1 MWDVAW
7 TDPKRELVGEHR
19 GRKDKDRSVKDKSL
33 SRNSVSTTSSK
44 TSTHSTISRLRAR
57 ALRQSSSSKESPRQN
72 INPDSGP
79 QTPDRSFNN
88 RSPSVM
94 SDAEQRQV
102 SGRPILSCSDLQ
114 IEVTSRNGS
123 YSVGR
128 SKFAAVKITKNK
140 GEYGMSVRIL
150 SIFAHAVRE
159 VLAPETSAT
168 IESYA
173 RQSDDSDVF
182 STKRKE
188 KEDTTSTEYR
198 NGNSK
203 QRNGAG
209 IWPQRSFD
217 LQSPIRQSFVASPLV
232 SPKSPSRVH
241 GSSPVLPQDEP
252 VMLVPPL
259 RCQIRLPP
267 KPAQEPSP
275 INDLSL
281 WRSPREWIA
290 TTEMGNTV
298 QMIETVTGLRAK
310 ELETTSFEPSP
321 DSWHLPTEVKQ
332 MAQAKP
338 STALSKLKASAENA
352 LSLEETQKINGE
364 KKRWMLSVLHHLDCG
379 NRHDASG
386 SSTLRNGLEILEQ
399 TRRRKILA
407 AYDPRFSARYLA
419 ALWPENTIHHLSD
432 NPLSSDSAPNICA
445 VYSPDAVSP
454 LPGALR
460 NFDAAYSM
468 TLPSLC
474 RESDIPTVLNNIN
487 KCLRSGGVYHLLL
500 IDPIPNTDALG
511 KNMRA
516 WFRNH
521 LLQRLRQQSRCL
533 TPSYIF
539 PKALGE
545 SSLRG
550 HGSTLTT
557 TKFYAN
563 PRNISR
569 SQDETDEE
577 ARQEREGKETRAEL
591 RSIVGRMLWRE
602 VWGEFVTSDTWWWED
617 PDCMQE
623 CLELGT
629 FWEYYSIQAVKSN

>member
-44 TSTHSTISRLRAR
+44 TSTHSTLSRLRAR
-57 ALRQSSSSKESPRQN
+57 ALRSSSKESPRQN

-114 IEVTSRNGS
+114 VEATSQNGFN
-123 YSVGR
+123 SVGR
-128 SKFAAVKITKNK
+128 SKFAAVKNTKNK
-140 GEYGMSVRIL
+140 G
-150 SIFAHAVRE
+150 
-159 VLAPETSAT
+159 LAPETSAT
-168 IESYA
+168 IESCA
-173 RQSDDSDVF
+173 RQSNDSDVF
-182 STKRKE
+182 STKRRE
-188 KEDTTSTEYR
+188 KEEPKSTGYR

-203 QRNGAG
+203 QPNGAG
-209 IWPQRSFD
+209 IWPQRPLD

-232 SPKSPSRVH
+232 SPKSPSRVP
-241 GSSPVLPQDEP
+241 GLSPALPQDEP
-252 VMLVPPL
+252 VKVVPPM

-267 KPAQEPSP
+267 KPAQEFSP

-281 WRSPREWIA
+281 WRSPREWSA

-310 ELETTSFEPSP
+310 ELETTSFEMSP
-321 DSWHLPTEVKQ
+321 ESWDLPTEVKQ

-379 NRHDASG
+379 NRHDSND
-386 SSTLRNGLEILEQ
+386 SSTLRNGLQILEQ
-399 TRRRKILA
+399 TKCRKILA

-432 NPLSSDSAPNICA
+432 NPLSSDSASNICA

-454 LPGALR
+454 FPGPLR

-474 RESDIPTVLNNIN
+474 RESDIPAVLNNIN

-516 WFRNH
+516 WFRNN
-521 LLQRLRQQSRCL
+521 LLQKLRQQSRCL
-533 TPSYIF
+533 SPSYIF

-563 PRNISR
+563 PQNICR
-569 SQDETDEE
+569 RQDETDDESK
-577 ARQEREGKETRAEL
+577 REREGKETRAEL

-617 PDCMQE
+617 PDCMRE

>member
-44 TSTHSTISRLRAR
+44 TSTHSTLSRLRAR
-57 ALRQSSSSKESPRQN
+57 ALRSSSKESPRQN

-114 IEVTSRNGS
+114 VEATSQNGFN
-123 YSVGR
+123 SVGR
-128 SKFAAVKITKNK
+128 SKFVAVKNTKNK
-140 GEYGMSVRIL
+140 G
-150 SIFAHAVRE
+150 
-159 VLAPETSAT
+159 LAPETSAT
-168 IESYA
+168 IESCA
-173 RQSDDSDVF
+173 RQSNDSDVF
-182 STKRKE
+182 STKRRE
-188 KEDTTSTEYR
+188 KEETTSTGYR

-203 QRNGAG
+203 QPNGAD
-209 IWPQRSFD
+209 IWPQRPLD

-232 SPKSPSRVH
+232 SPKSPSRAP
-241 GSSPVLPQDEP
+241 GLSPALPQDEP
-252 VMLVPPL
+252 VKMVPPM
-259 RCQIRLPP
+259 RSQIRLSP
-267 KPAQEPSP
+267 KPAQEFSP

-281 WRSPREWIA
+281 WRSPREWSA

-310 ELETTSFEPSP
+310 ELETTSFEMSP
-321 DSWHLPTEVKQ
+321 ESWDLPTEVKQ

-379 NRHDASG
+379 NRHDSND
-386 SSTLRNGLEILEQ
+386 SSTLRNGLEVLEQ
-399 TRRRKILA
+399 AKCRKILA

-432 NPLSSDSAPNICA
+432 NPLSSDSAPNIWA

-454 LPGALR
+454 FPGPLR

-474 RESDIPTVLNNIN
+474 RESDIPAVLNNVN

-516 WFRNH
+516 WFRNN
-521 LLQRLRQQSRCL
+521 LLQKLRQQSRCL

-563 PRNISR
+563 PQNICR
-569 SQDETDEE
+569 RQDETDDE
-577 ARQEREGKETRAEL
+577 AKREREGKETRAEL

-617 PDCMQE
+617 PDCMRE